1 MKSRVNNFYVA
12 VELVVTTPL
21 KYSKYL
27 NIILYIRS
35 AKNKRFIRS
44 IFQILPSLYNF
55 MTEITILQINN
66 KHMPLKMLLMY

>member
-12 VELVVTTPL
+12 VELVLTTPFNYL
-21 KYSKYL
+21 KYF
-27 NIILYIRS
+27 NIKLYIKS
-35 AKNKRFIRS
+35 TKIRS
-44 IFQILPSLYNF
+44 IFQILSSLYIF

>member
-12 VELVVTTPL
+12 VELVLTTPFNYL
-21 KYSKYL
+21 KYF
-27 NIILYIRS
+27 NIKLYIKS
-35 AKNKRFIRS
+35 IRS
-44 IFQILPSLYNF
+44 IFQILSSLYIF

>member
-21 KYSKYL
+21 KYLKYF
-27 NIILYIRS
+27 NIILYIG
-35 AKNKRFIRS
+35 IRS

>member
-12 VELVVTTPL
+12 VELVLTTPFNYV
-21 KYSKYL
+21 KYF
-27 NIILYIRS
+27 NIILYIKS
-35 AKNKRFIRS
+35 IRS
-44 IFQILPSLYNF
+44 IFQILSSLYIF

>member
-12 VELVVTTPL
+12 VEFVVTTPL
-21 KYSKYL
+21 KYLKYF

-35 AKNKRFIRS
+35 AKNKLIRS

>member
-12 VELVVTTPL
+12 VELVLTTPFNYL
-21 KYSKYL
+21 KYF
-27 NIILYIRS
+27 NIILYIKS
-35 AKNKRFIRS
+35 IRS
-44 IFQILPSLYNF
+44 IFQILSSLYIF